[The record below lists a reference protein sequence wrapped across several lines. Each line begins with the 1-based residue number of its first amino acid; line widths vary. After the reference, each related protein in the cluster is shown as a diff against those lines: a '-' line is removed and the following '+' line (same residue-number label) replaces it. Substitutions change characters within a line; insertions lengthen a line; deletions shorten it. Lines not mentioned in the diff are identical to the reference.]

1 MLFRALPLVAGL
13 APLIGISLAY
23 WVGAQH
29 EHVPNCNPW
38 LDGCTSISSTGR
50 YPPGDR
56 VFRAVMLTQAA
67 WLAVTWYLAA
77 IWVRNIVPS
86 GRPDR
91 TIVVAGFL
99 GALALVVYVSY
110 LASNDPFYE
119 IMQRY
124 GIYLYFAGTA
134 IAQVAVSSSLAPSRL
149 QKTMLVLCL
158 TPFALGIFNV
168 LHKYVVHDIN
178 SMENRIEWF
187 AALFM
192 QLWFVTLF
200 LAWRRAKIRV
210 LVG

>member
-13 APLIGISLAY
+13 APLIGISVAY

-29 EHVPNCNPW
+29 EHLPNCNPW

-77 IWVRNIVPS
+77 IWLRNVVPS

-91 TIVVAGFL
+91 TVVAAGFV

-110 LASNDPFYE
+110 LASNDPFYQ
-119 IMQRY
+119 IMKHY

-134 IAQVAVSSSLAPSRL
+134 VAQVAVSASLAPSRL
-149 QKTMLVLCL
+149 QKAMLVLCL
-158 TPFALGIFNV
+158 TPFVLGIFNV
-168 LHKYVVHDIN
+168 LHKFVIHDIN
-178 SMENRIEWF
+178 SMENRIEWI

-192 QLWFVTLF
+192 QLWFIALF

>member
-1 MLFRALPLVAGL
+1 MLFRVLPLLAGL
-13 APLIGISLAY
+13 APLIGISVAY
-23 WVGAQH
+23 WLGAQH
-29 EHVPNCNPW
+29 EHLPNCNPW

-77 IWVRNIVPS
+77 IWLRNIVPA
-86 GRPDR
+86 GRADR
-91 TIVVAGFL
+91 TVVVAGL
-99 GALALVVYVSY
+99 VGALALVVYVSY

-119 IMQRY
+119 IMKHY

-134 IAQVAVSSSLAPSRL
+134 VAQVAVSASLAPSRL
-149 QKTMLVLCL
+149 QKIMLVLCL
-158 TPFALGIFNV
+158 TPFVLGIFNI
-168 LHKYVVHDIN
+168 LHKYVIHDIN
-178 SMENRIEWF
+178 SMENRIEWI

-210 LVG
+210 LIG